1 MLFDHL
7 MTIFMKDNDVPVI
20 DMILTDIFD
29 LVSLQQI
36 DRKVLVAICNIHN
49 TYTNRRTHS
58 MAVINMVP
66 PA

>member
-1 MLFDHL
+1 
-7 MTIFMKDNDVPVI
+7 MKDNDVPVI